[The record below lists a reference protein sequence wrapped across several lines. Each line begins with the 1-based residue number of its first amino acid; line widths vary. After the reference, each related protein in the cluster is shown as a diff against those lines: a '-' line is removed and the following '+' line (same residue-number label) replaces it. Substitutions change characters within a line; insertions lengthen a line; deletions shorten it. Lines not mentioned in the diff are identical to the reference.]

1 MGEKR
6 SRLVSHRLLR
16 AVGMVVRERM
26 MEAET
31 TNEMGFGAVNEIPIQ
46 TKHGIIL
53 TTILAILAAVGESNG
68 RC

>member
-1 MGEKR
+1 
-6 SRLVSHRLLR
+6 
-16 AVGMVVRERM
+16 